1 MVEGD
6 VGQVDFFISYTKA
19 DEDAA
24 QWVAWQL
31 EQAGLDVIIQAW
43 DFSAGSNFVSEME
56 EATRKAERTIV
67 ILTQAFM
74 DSAFARAEW
83 AAAFAKDPM
92 GIKRTLLPVRV
103 SECEVEGLLG
113 QIVYID
119 LVGRTPD
126 DAANELLARV
136 KPGRSKP
143 TTPPPAPDFG
153 ERTTATMA
161 ASPVARRAGLDWQ
174 PSNVTIEV
182 WRSDPRREWG
192 NSGGPMVEVQ
202 FSPVDP
208 VLVPVSRLDELPTDL
223 SALGR
228 AGGLFTHDE
237 AVDAKIVGDTARASS
252 QGGRRSG
259 SGLLVTRQAQR
270 GVWIE
275 LPRDTMGSVFDP
287 AEVTPR
293 LSAAISLLFAVEAG
307 ELAER
312 YVVGV
317 RISPASM
324 VILGDAS
331 QVGHRNSSSIR
342 MSSEDVLPPVEDSV
356 TSAGLVAN
364 PDALATEL
372 VARLKAQLSNWR

>member
-1 MVEGD
+1 MVEGAK
-6 VGQVDFFISYTKA
+6 QVDFFISYTKA

-31 EQAGLDVIIQAW
+31 EQAGFNVIIQAW
-43 DFSAGSNFVSEME
+43 DFGAGSNFVSEME

-103 SECEVEGLLG
+103 GECEVEGLLG

-119 LVGRTPD
+119 LVGRTAEE
-126 DAANELLARV
+126 AADELLARV

-143 TTPPPAPDFG
+143 ATAPPAPDFG
-153 ERTTATMA
+153 TKTIVAGTPVP
-161 ASPVARRAGLDWQ
+161 ASHRAGLDWR
-174 PSNVTIEV
+174 PSGATIGV

-192 NSGGPMVEVQ
+192 NAGGPMVEVQ
-202 FSPVDP
+202 FVPVEP
-208 VLVPVSRLDELPTDL
+208 ALVPVSRLTDLPADL
-223 SALGR
+223 SAIGR

-237 AVDAKIVGDTARASS
+237 AVEAKVVGEIARANS
-252 QGGRRSG
+252 QVGRG
-259 SGLLVTRQAQR
+259 SGAGLMVTRQAQR
-270 GVWIE
+270 GVWIA
-275 LPRDTMGSVFDP
+275 LPSDSMGSVFDP
-287 AEVTPR
+287 EEVSPR
-293 LSAAISLLFAVEAG
+293 LSAAISLLFTVQAG
-307 ELAER
+307 EVADR
-312 YVVGV
+312 YVFGV
-317 RISPASM
+317 RISPSSM

-342 MSSEDVLPPVEDSV
+342 MSSEDVLAPVEDSV
-356 TSAGLVAN
+356 NGAGLTGN
-364 PDALATEL
+364 PDALSDEL
-372 VARLKAQLSNWR
+372 VARLKAQLSNPW